1 LAWYIAGPAY
11 GPACTRNE
19 LSERPERS
27 MFENLQTKLNA
38 VFDKLASHGKLTEQ
52 DVDVALRE
60 VRLALL
66 EADVNFKVVKD
77 LVARVRER
85 AIGAEVMKSLTPAQ
99 QVVKIVHE
107 ELLSTLGE
115 PAKLDLSGPA
125 PHVIMLVGLQGA
137 GKTTT
142 AAKLALAL
150 RKGNSRRSL
159 MVAADTYR
167 PAAVTQLEVLGKQL
181 DITVHSEGTS
191 VPPPEIVAH
200 AMRRARE
207 GAYDVVLLDTAGR
220 LQISDQ
226 MMGELEE
233 IKRVA
238 HPQEILLVADAMTG
252 QEAVNVARG
261 FHERVG
267 LTGLILT
274 KVDGDARGGAA
285 ISMREVTGVPI
296 KYLAVGEKLDALEPF
311 HPDRLASR
319 ILGMGDVLS
328 LIERAGENMDR
339 VEAEQMGRKLV
350 KGEFN
355 LEDFLKQLQ
364 QIKKMGPLTQ
374 LIQMIPGMGGMAKD
388 LAPDVTDQQ
397 MRRIEAIIHSMT
409 HDERVDPRMLNGSRK
424 RRVARGSGTT
434 VQEVND
440 LLNQFRQ
447 MQRLMKQMSA
457 GGRGGRGGL
466 MDMFR

>member
-1 LAWYIAGPAY
+1 
-11 GPACTRNE
+11 
-19 LSERPERS
+19 
-27 MFENLQTKLNA
+27 M
-38 VFDKLASHGKLTEQ
+38 
-52 DVDVALRE
+52 
-60 VRLALL
+60 
-66 EADVNFKVVKD
+66 
-77 LVARVRER
+77 
-85 AIGAEVMKSLTPAQ
+85 
-99 QVVKIVHE
+99 
-107 ELLSTLGE
+107 
-115 PAKLDLSGPA
+115 
-125 PHVIMLVGLQGA
+125 
-137 GKTTT
+137 
-142 AAKLALAL
+142 
-150 RKGNSRRSL
+150 
-159 MVAADTYR
+159 
-167 PAAVTQLEVLGKQL
+167 
-181 DITVHSEGTS
+181 
-191 VPPPEIVAH
+191 PPPEIVAH
-200 AMRRARE
+200 AIRRARE

-238 HPQEILLVADAMTG
+238 KPQEILLVADAMTG

-296 KYLAVGEKLDALEPF
+296 KYLGVGEKVDALEPF
-311 HPDRLASR
+311 HPDRLATR
-319 ILGMGDVLS
+319 ILGMGDMLS
-328 LIERAGENMDR
+328 LIERAGENLDR
-339 VEAEQMGRKLV
+339 DEAQQMGRKLV

-374 LIQMIPGMGGMAKD
+374 LLEMIPGMGRMTQD
-388 LAPDVTDQQ
+388 LAPDVTDKQ
-397 MRRIEAIIHSMT
+397 MGRIEAIINSMT
-409 HDERVDPRMLNGSRK
+409 HEERLDPRTLNGSRK

-447 MQRLMKQMSA
+447 MQRLMKQMTA
-457 GGRGGRGGL
+457 GGRGARGGI